1 MPDLR
6 RPAYIRGRGRQH
18 PKGLEL
24 GAPLI
29 SAALLLSGAPAITE
43 PVTEVAPLESA
54 PIIASA
60 ESPHARYPQADEPPV
75 DLSKLE
81 PLPPATPPEP
91 IADEIVVTA
100 RTADPR
106 DPVEA
111 INVEAFQLVQGA
123 DAALVAPVAEAYEE
137 AVPSPVRQG
146 IGNFLNNL
154 LEPVVAL
161 NFLLQLKPGKAA
173 ETLGRFA
180 INTTFGVGGLV
191 DVAKTKPFN
200 LPRRPNGFSNT
211 LGFYGVKPGPYFFL
225 PLIGPTTLRDMIGG
239 GIDGLVYPMAIGKP
253 FTQLHYTLPA
263 GTLSSLNSRIAN
275 DCELRALNEETSD
288 PYAAT
293 RDYYLW
299 RRQAQIDELK
309 GREPAPLPVGTVA
322 KCKTGAV
329 TGSAS
334 GQALS
339 HPESRD

>member
-1 MPDLR
+1 MGASLATAILFVAVPTGEAV
-6 RPAYIRGRGRQH
+6 PA
-18 PKGLEL
+18 PT
-24 GAPLI
+24 A
-29 SAALLLSGAPAITE
+29 E
-43 PVTEVAPLESA
+43 PVGTEAPV
-54 PIIASA
+54 PVGI
-60 ESPHARYPQADEPPV
+60 QTDNEPPF
-75 DLSKLE
+75 DLSKLD
-81 PLPPATPPEP
+81 PLPPTTPPEP

-123 DAALVAPVAEAYEE
+123 DAALVAPVAEAYEG
-137 AVPSPVRQG
+137 AVPSPIRKG

-191 DVAKTKPFN
+191 DVAKTKPFS
-200 LPRRPNGFSNT
+200 LPRRPNGFANT

-225 PLIGPTTLRDMIGG
+225 PLIGPTTLRDVIGG
-239 GIDGLVYPMAIGKP
+239 GIDGLVYPTVIGKP

-309 GREPAPLPVGTVA
+309 GRAPAPIPVGTVA
-322 KCKTGAV
+322 KCKA
-329 TGSAS
+329 GSSPAS
-334 GQALS
+334 VWGQSLGQ
-339 HPESRD
+339 PEAGN

>member
-1 MPDLR
+1 M
-6 RPAYIRGRGRQH
+6 
-18 PKGLEL
+18 
-24 GAPLI
+24 
-29 SAALLLSGAPAITE
+29 
-43 PVTEVAPLESA
+43 

-60 ESPHARYPQADEPPV
+60 ESPPATDLLADGQPV

-81 PLPPATPPEP
+81 PLPPATPPDP
-91 IADEIVVTA
+91 IADEIIVTA

-106 DPVEA
+106 DPAEA

-137 AVPSPVRQG
+137 AVPSPVRKG

-239 GIDGLVYPMAIGKP
+239 GIDGLVYPIAIGQP

-275 DCELRALNEETSD
+275 DCELRALNEDTSD

-309 GREPAPLPVGTVA
+309 GKEPAPLPVGTVA
-322 KCKTGAV
+322 KCKA
-329 TGSAS
+329 GSNAGSVS
-334 GQALS
+334 GQALG

>member
-1 MPDLR
+1 M
-6 RPAYIRGRGRQH
+6 
-18 PKGLEL
+18 
-24 GAPLI
+24 GAPLL
-29 SAALLLSGAPAITE
+29 SAALLLSGTPPVVE
-43 PVTEVAPLESA
+43 PVAEVAPVEMPQIAASVDPA
-54 PIIASA
+54 P
-60 ESPHARYPQADEPPV
+60 ADGVPMNEQPV
-75 DLSKLE
+75 DLSELE

-91 IADEIVVTA
+91 IENEIIVTA

-106 DPVEA
+106 DPAEA

-137 AVPSPVRQG
+137 AVPSPIRKG

-154 LEPVVAL
+154 LEPIAAL

-225 PLIGPTTLRDMIGG
+225 PLIGPTTLRDLIGG
-239 GIDGLVYPMAIGKP
+239 GIDGLIYPMAIGKP

-275 DCELRALNEETSD
+275 DCEFRALNEETSD

-322 KCKTGAV
+322 KCKA
-329 TGSAS
+329 GSSPAS
-334 GQALS
+334 VSWQTFS
-339 HPESRD
+339 QPESRD

>member
-1 MPDLR
+1 M
-6 RPAYIRGRGRQH
+6 
-18 PKGLEL
+18 
-24 GAPLI
+24 
-29 SAALLLSGAPAITE
+29 
-43 PVTEVAPLESA
+43 EST

-60 ESPHARYPQADEPPV
+60 ESDPATGPLADRQPV

-81 PLPPATPPEP
+81 PLPPATPPDP
-91 IADEIVVTA
+91 IADEIIVTA

-106 DPVEA
+106 DPAEA

-137 AVPSPVRQG
+137 AVPSPVRKG

-161 NFLLQLKPGKAA
+161 NFLLQLKPEKAA

-239 GIDGLVYPMAIGKP
+239 GIDGLVYPIAIGQP

-275 DCELRALNEETSD
+275 DCELRALNEDTSD

-309 GREPAPLPVGTVA
+309 GKEPAPLPVGTVA
-322 KCKTGAV
+322 KCKA
-329 TGSAS
+329 GSNAGSVS
-334 GQALS
+334 GQALG

>member
-1 MPDLR
+1 MGASLATAILFVAVPTGEVV
-6 RPAYIRGRGRQH
+6 PAPI
-18 PKGLEL
+18 
-24 GAPLI
+24 A
-29 SAALLLSGAPAITE
+29 E
-43 PVTEVAPLESA
+43 PVATEASGSA
-54 PIIASA
+54 GIQA
-60 ESPHARYPQADEPPV
+60 ENEPPF

-81 PLPPATPPEP
+81 PLPPTTPPEP

-106 DPVEA
+106 DPAEA

-137 AVPSPVRQG
+137 AVPSAVRQG

-200 LPRRPNGFSNT
+200 LPRRPNGFANT

-239 GIDGLVYPMAIGKP
+239 GIDGLVYPTAIGKP

-275 DCELRALNEETSD
+275 DCELRVLNEETSD

-309 GREPAPLPVGTVA
+309 GRQPAPLPVGTVA
-322 KCKTGAV
+322 KCKAGAAA
-329 TGSAS
+329 GA
-334 GQALS
+334 ADR
-339 HPESRD
+339 P

>member
-1 MPDLR
+1 
-6 RPAYIRGRGRQH
+6 
-18 PKGLEL
+18 
-24 GAPLI
+24 
-29 SAALLLSGAPAITE
+29 LLLSGTSPITE
-43 PVTEVAPLESA
+43 PAAEVTPVEIAQMAASVESDPA
-54 PIIASA
+54 TD
-60 ESPHARYPQADEPPV
+60 PHAEEQPV

-91 IADEIVVTA
+91 ITDEIVVTA

-106 DPVEA
+106 DPAEA
-111 INVEAFQLVQGA
+111 INVETFQLVQGA

-137 AVPSPVRQG
+137 AVPSPVRKG

-180 INTTFGVGGLV
+180 IDTTFGVGGLV
-191 DVAKTKPFN
+191 DVAKTAPFN
-200 LPRRPNGFSNT
+200 LPRRPNGFANT

-239 GIDGLVYPMAIGKP
+239 GIDGLVYPTAIGKP

-275 DCELRALNEETSD
+275 DCELRVLNEETSD

-309 GREPAPLPVGTVA
+309 GKEPAPLPVGTVA
-322 KCKTGAV
+322 KCKAG
-329 TGSAS
+329 GSPASVS

>member
-1 MPDLR
+1 LPALK
-6 RPAYIRGRGRQH
+6 RPAYIRKRGRH
-18 PKGLEL
+18 YPKGLDL
-24 GAPLI
+24 GAPLL
-29 SAALLLSGAPAITE
+29 SAALLLSGAPPIPE
-43 PVTEVAPLESA
+43 PVTEVAALESTPITAAAESA
-54 PIIASA
+54 PASNPLA
-60 ESPHARYPQADEPPV
+60 DDQAV

-81 PLPPATPPEP
+81 PLPPTTPPEP

-123 DAALVAPVAEAYEE
+123 DAALVAPVAEAYEG

-191 DVAKTKPFN
+191 DVAKTEPFN
-200 LPRRPNGFSNT
+200 LPRRPNGFANT

-225 PLIGPTTLRDMIGG
+225 PLIGPITLRDMIGG
-239 GIDGLVYPMAIGKP
+239 GIDGLVYPTVIGKP

-263 GTLSSLNSRIAN
+263 GALSSLNSRIAN
-275 DCELRALNEETSD
+275 DCELRALNEDTAD

-322 KCKTGAV
+322 KCKTGA
-329 TGSAS
+329 
-334 GQALS
+334 
-339 HPESRD
+339 ER

>member
-1 MPDLR
+1 MAASVEPT
-6 RPAYIRGRGRQH
+6 PA
-18 PKGLEL
+18 E
-24 GAPLI
+24 GAPMND
-29 SAALLLSGAPAITE
+29 
-43 PVTEVAPLESA
+43 
-54 PIIASA
+54 
-60 ESPHARYPQADEPPV
+60 QPV

-81 PLPPATPPEP
+81 PLPLATPPEP
-91 IADEIVVTA
+91 IENEIIVTA

-106 DPVEA
+106 DPAEA

-137 AVPSPVRQG
+137 AVPSPVRKG

-154 LEPVVAL
+154 LEPIAAL

-211 LGFYGVKPGPYFFL
+211 LGFYGIKPGPYFFL
-225 PLIGPTTLRDMIGG
+225 PLIGPTTLRDLIGG
-239 GIDGLVYPMAIGKP
+239 GIDGLIYPMAIGKP

-275 DCELRALNEETSD
+275 DCEFRALNEETSD

-309 GREPAPLPVGTVA
+309 GREPAPLPVGAVA
-322 KCKTGAV
+322 KCRPGAEIIKIE
-329 TGSAS
+329 
-334 GQALS
+334 QK
-339 HPESRD
+339 